1 MRNWSANVRQQRA
14 EIARIAADQWGRIR
28 WDQLISAGARKNQIS
43 RWVVEGYLHP
53 IYPRVYAV
61 GHTHGSIEA
70 DLVAAVFYAGP
81 GAMLSHETA
90 AWWWEL
96 TDRIPTRIH
105 VTTPKRCASLNR
117 RGPRRGIQVHS
128 RRPLERVWH
137 RRLPVTNVT
146 QTLVDFASVASF
158 GRVRYALAEA
168 DYQRLLDYDA
178 VERLLGRG
186 RPGSDMLR
194 RALGKHRP
202 ELAYTRSEFERRFI
216 ELCEWGS
223 LPIPKFNVKVLGM
236 TVDALW
242 RKERVI
248 IELDGKR
255 GHGTAAQVARDH
267 ERDLRLRAAGFTVLR
282 YTWGQI
288 TSRRELILADLRRAL
303 GLHHRFPGQ
312 ARPLQAP
319 PRRRA

>member
-28 WDQLISAGARKNQIS
+28 WDQLISAGARKSQIS
-43 RWVVEGYLHP
+43 RWVAEGYLHP

-61 GHTHGSIEA
+61 GHTHGSVEA

-96 TDRIPTRIH
+96 TDREPALIE
-105 VTTPKRCASLNR
+105 VSTPKRCASPHR
-117 RGPRRGIQVHS
+117 RGARRRVRVHD
-128 RRPLERVWH
+128 RRRLDRVWH
-137 RRLPVTNVT
+137 RRLPVTTVS
-146 QTLVDFASVASF
+146 QTLLDFASIASF

-168 DYQRLLDYDA
+168 DYHRLLDYGA
-178 VERLLGRG
+178 VVKAPGRG
-186 RPGSDMLR
+186 RPGSDVLR
-194 RALGKHRP
+194 RALDNHRP
-202 ELAYTRSEFERRFI
+202 ELAYTRSEFERRFLS
-216 ELCEWGS
+216 LCEWGQ
-223 LPIPKFNVKVLGM
+223 LPIPKFNVRVLGY

-248 IELDGKR
+248 VELDGKR
-255 GHGTAAQVARDH
+255 GHGTPAQIARDH

-288 TSRRELILADLRRAL
+288 TYRRDLILADLRRAL
-303 GLHHRFPGQ
+303 GLR
-312 ARPLQAP
+312 
-319 PRRRA
+319 